1 MQSKPEK
8 PIDGMSDS
16 VFPPDGVP
24 QDMQADDAALL
35 EDLSESAA
43 ASEDMAPGSWLD
55 VLSDDEPVSDE
66 SPVPEGAPAS
76 EGPSASEGEAPASV
90 DTLAVE
96 ADEGSLPEDAPEAL
110 PEDASEA
117 LPDEA
122 LRDSWPDEL
131 PENMTAPETVPQDA
145 PAPENAAALE
155 DAVTPEAV
163 PQDAPSSDA
172 VQDAPANV
180 QLESASQGPEPP
192 DRGPAKEVP
201 SATDEPSMKD
211 ELRSVSPVAS
221 FRVLRD
227 AFRQWRKEHGIFL
240 RVLFNIVRSLIVVA
254 AAAVLIVTLVLP
266 ILRISGDSMTDT
278 LEDRD
283 VVVALRGSDCET
295 GDVIAFYY
303 NNKILVKRVIA
314 SSGQWVDIDRQG
326 NVFVDGVRLDEPYVT
341 DKSLGECNIK
351 LPYQVPEDR
360 LFVMGDHRSTS
371 IDSRNTAVGCVSDE
385 QIVGRLV
392 LCAWPLTRFGGVG

>member
-43 ASEDMAPGSWLD
+43 ASEDVAPGSWLD

-131 PENMTAPETVPQDA
+131 PENMTA
-145 PAPENAAALE
+145 
-155 DAVTPEAV
+155 PEAV

-392 LCAWPLTRFGGVG
+392 LCAWPPTRFGGVG